1 MTALCKLNRP
11 DIGGYDNYGD
21 IYIYNIYIY
30 IYTYTIYIDIQYIS
44 PYYIYIFSLKCFVRV
59 SSTSYVIWLVKD
71 NKIQGC
77 NLNNKIIIWKIKTI
91 LSKFNEEKRTNN

>member
-1 MTALCKLNRP
+1 MAALCKLNRHY
-11 DIGGYDNYGD
+11 IGGYDNY
-21 IYIYNIYIY
+21 ILYIY
-30 IYTYTIYIDIQYIS
+30 
-44 PYYIYIFSLKCFVRV
+44 FSLNGFVRV

-77 NLNNKIIIWKIKTI
+77 DLNNKIVIWKIKSI